1 MSPWLAGLF
10 LPSFK
15 KVKSSRDFVNA
26 LLAKE
31 FESHKRKRKLDENRY
46 FIDYY
51 LDEIDKVS
59 TSELLSHL
67 TNKKRF

>member
-1 MSPWLAGLF
+1 M
-10 LPSFK
+10 
-15 KVKSSRDFVNA
+15 DFVNT

-31 FESHKRKRKLDENRY
+31 FESHKRKRKLDENRH

-59 TSELLSHL
+59 TSELLSHF
-67 TNKKRF
+67 TNKRGF